1 MTHRQVRNVAL
12 QRTKVRQPGSISLLL
27 LVAILMASPSPSRAE
42 DVAPSGQRKLLGEF
56 IGDSVPHPCTS
67 ADCATVLAVRH
78 GDLQEYGPTATV
90 QGPVSRQPPF
100 GRYDPYAP
108 PITQPGFMVQKQTD
122 VWVIEVRRRDGTV
135 QSFQQSFPVL
145 FQVGDEVI
153 VDGDRVHAPD

>member
-1 MTHRQVRNVAL
+1 MRL
-12 QRTKVRQPGSISLLL
+12 PGSVSLLL
-27 LVAILMASPSPSRAE
+27 LVAVLMASRSPSRAE
-42 DVAPSGQRKLLGEF
+42 DVAPSGQRKMLGEF
-56 IGDSVPHPCTS
+56 AGGNSVPHACPW

-78 GDLQEYGPTATV
+78 GDLTEYGPTAQV

-100 GRYDPYAP
+100 GRYDPHVP

-135 QSFQQSFPVL
+135 QSFQQTFPVF

-153 VDGDRVHAPD
+153 VDGDRVRAPD